1 MAFKW
6 APLFAFVCLAVVVV
20 VAAEENEVPLYSWAI
35 VSAAVGGCIG
45 IMMLLIGF
53 IFVVYDFTCRN
64 YFTGKAGAFFRMD
77 AEVAAGS
84 STKL

>member
-6 APLFAFVCLAVVVV
+6 ASLFAFACLAVAVY
-20 VAAEENEVPLYSWAI
+20 AEGHGENTYEWAE
-35 VSAAVGGCIG
+35 VSAAVGGCVG
-45 IMMLLIGF
+45 IMMLMVG
-53 IFVVYDFTCRN
+53 IFFVIYDFTCRN